1 MRELLLPLVNRIHL
15 LFCFCLTIFVPLV
28 ATQEAQAIPAFAR
41 TYDVNCTI
49 CQTLDPNIY
58 ANPEDRTELGFPSE
72 ELRQE
77 GLVSDE
83 EYQHKRQKILE
94 RL

>member
-1 MRELLLPLVNRIHL
+1 MDDITNYLDFRLSGNLLRTVDY
-15 LFCFCLTIFVPLV
+15 
-28 ATQEAQAIPAFAR
+28 AR
-41 TYDVNCTI
+41 
-49 CQTLDPNIY
+49 QTLAPNID

-77 GLVSDE
+77 GLLSDE
-83 EYQHKRQKILE
+83 EYQHKWQEILE